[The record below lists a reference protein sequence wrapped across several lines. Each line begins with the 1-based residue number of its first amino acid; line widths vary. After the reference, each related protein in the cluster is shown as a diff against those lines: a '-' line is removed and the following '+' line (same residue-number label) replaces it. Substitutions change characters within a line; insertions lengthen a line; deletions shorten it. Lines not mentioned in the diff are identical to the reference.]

1 MATLRLVL
9 CRFVSCCGRTT
20 HYLAE
25 PRHTVPFLKALDA
38 DLSTLIALVAGPMDA
53 GRSGYWSLGCWSLGL
68 IDQQEKT
75 DQRADHDPIS
85 AQCNSLIMNSPQG
98 NYRASAIEAFT

>member
-1 MATLRLVL
+1 
-9 CRFVSCCGRTT
+9 
-20 HYLAE
+20 
-25 PRHTVPFLKALDA
+25 LDA
-38 DLSTLIALVAGPMDA
+38 DLSTLIVLVAGPMDA
-53 GRSGYWSLGCWSLGL
+53 GRSGYRSLGCWSLGL